1 MASGPQTTSLA
12 SQALRSVRPGRG
24 QPLGSPG
31 GRLRLPLLLRW
42 AIRPLP
48 DPLPEPPGGGVSACS

>member
-12 SQALRSVRPGRG
+12 SQALPSVRPGRG
-24 QPLGSPG
+24 RPLGSPG
-31 GRLRLPLLLRW
+31 GRLRLLRW

-48 DPLPEPPGGGVSACS
+48 DPLPEPLGGGVSACS